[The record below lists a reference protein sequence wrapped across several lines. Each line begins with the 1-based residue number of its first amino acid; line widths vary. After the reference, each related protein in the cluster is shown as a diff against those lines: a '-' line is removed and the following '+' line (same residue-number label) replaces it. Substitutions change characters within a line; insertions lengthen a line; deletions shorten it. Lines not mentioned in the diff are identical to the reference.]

1 MDKRHISKACSK
13 EKRNAIRETRK
24 ATSLKRTSQ
33 VCRVYELKVVEKRL
47 SKKQKNQ
54 LEMLFVE
61 AKRFYNHILA
71 LRQDGIDIFK
81 LKTKDIQKVQI
92 LDKDRNKLDYELQYL
107 GSSEKQAILS
117 RLGVNFKTC
126 LSLLKSGKQSS
137 FEFRFKS
144 EYNSIPLKQYGI
156 THRFSKKNQ
165 NKIAVQG
172 IFRKLTVRGT
182 KQIPFELNPD
192 FANANLIKKP
202 DGYYIYL
209 TTFIDKEKLPKRNSN
224 GKEIGIDFGC
234 QDTLTFSDGQKVNV
248 QIEESERMKKLQTKL
263 NRHQTK
269 RSNNRNKTI
278 NKIRRE
284 YQKITNKKKDIANQI
299 CSKLKNYDL
308 VVIQDE
314 QLKNWHKGK
323 HGKKVQ
329 HSCMGTIKAKLQSYP
344 NVVVL
349 DRFIPTT
356 KFCSK
361 CGKKHDELKL
371 WDRTFKCDCGVSQ
384 DRDVHAAQNMLDI
397 FHLVDGYFIEHKLL
411 LSSEKTLPL
420 DRGKVKLAEFKT
432 AVEGTKFQK
441 TSQND
446 EARRCHVFSLA

>member
-1 MDKRHISKACSK
+1 M
-13 EKRNAIRETRK
+13 
-24 ATSLKRTSQ
+24 
-33 VCRVYELKVVEKRL
+33 KVVEKRL

-61 AKRFYNHILA
+61 AKRFYNHILN
-71 LRQDGIDIFK
+71 LRKEGTDIFK

-92 LDKDRNKLDYELQYL
+92 LDKDRNKSDYELQYL

-117 RLGVNFKTC
+117 RLGANFKTC
-126 LSLLKSGKQSS
+126 LELLKSGKQSN

-144 EYNSIPLKQYGI
+144 EYNNIPLKQYGI
-156 THRFSKKNQ
+156 THRFDKKNLTR
-165 NKIAVQG
+165 IAVQG

-202 DGYYIYL
+202 DGYYIHL
-209 TTFIDKEKLPKRNSN
+209 TTFIDKEKLPKRVSN
-224 GKEIGIDFGC
+224 NQELGIDFGC
-234 QDTLTFSDGQKVNV
+234 SDTLTFSDGQKVNV
-248 QIEESERMKKLQTKL
+248 QIEESERLKRLQTKL
-263 NRHQTK
+263 NRHQTE

-284 YQKITNKKKDIANQI
+284 YQKIINKKKDKTNKI
-299 CSKLKNYDL
+299 CSRLKKYDL

-314 QLKNWHKGK
+314 QLSNWHKGI

-329 HSCMGTIKAKLQSYP
+329 HSCIGTIKAKLQQYT

-371 WDRTFKCDCGVSQ
+371 WNRTFKCACGIEI
-384 DRDVHAAQNMLDI
+384 DRDTHAAQNMLDI
-397 FHLVDGYFIEHKLL
+397 FHLVDNYFVEHKLL
-411 LSSEKTLPL
+411 PM
-420 DRGKVKLAEFKT
+420 DRGKVKLAEFRT
-432 AVEGTKFQK
+432 AIEGTKFPRQV
-441 TSQND
+441 QND
-446 EARRCHVFSLA
+446 EARRCQVFSLA